1 MSNELRN
8 FLALSYDELE
18 QLNLKA
24 KEQRQKRVAVHK
36 IQEERIKYLTDE
48 KRIKAVTVLFSD
60 LEGRLHMLDYDK
72 KFLVKSWDN
81 LTFDGSSI
89 RGFTAQ
95 RESDL
100 RLAMD
105 WASFY
110 WAPADVF
117 GSGKVLVFG
126 EVIDK
131 DGSPYSADIRGRL
144 KGFAGEMYKNEEYTL
159 NAANEIEGFLF
170 QGSDAERRYNE
181 TGKFEYVNTGGYY
194 HSLPG
199 DPLRTFIDTTA
210 EVQRAMGFQNEK
222 DHPEVAPSQ
231 FEINYGYGEVVQ
243 AADQIQLYKLICRQV
258 ATRMGLTACFLPKPV
273 VGVNGNGMHTNVSI
287 SKGGK
292 NIYWDPK
299 GEEKL
304 SKFGWAFVDR
314 ILTHGNDICLLLNA
328 SVNAYRRLDPHFEAP
343 NQLKA
348 SPVDRGSMI
357 RIPIGNERSMR
368 VEVRSVAPDA
378 NPYLVMYS
386 IFRTGIEGET
396 AKIKNL
402 RQAERYL
409 PDNVYLALDNFRKAD
424 WTTKLLGEDVKARYG
439 ALKQA
444 AADRCA
450 RHSAR
455 LSKCRK
461 CSTTTRS
468 TINSCGICFRQI
480 PQGSGEWGG
489 SPVTKST
496 RFSLVHSSHS
506 RRRAHALNRSGRL
519 RHSWPLLRPM
529 PRRFLPYW
537 LRPSMLLRCAQRCN
551 RRTSPSP
558 QQRARSTAASSHR
571 AFRSWSWRRSA
582 FGSHGP
588 YPG

>member
-1 MSNELRN
+1 MSTELRN
-8 FLALSYDELE
+8 FLALPYDELE
-18 QLNLKA
+18 ELNLKA
-24 KEQRQKRVAVHK
+24 KKQRHDRVAPHK

-72 KFLVKSWDN
+72 KFLIKSWDN

-105 WASFY
+105 WPSFY

-117 GSGKVLVFG
+117 GNGKVLVFG

-144 KGFAGEMYKNEEYTL
+144 KSFAGEMYKSDEYTL

-170 QGSDAERRYNE
+170 QNSDAERRYNE

-258 ATRMGLTACFLPKPV
+258 ATRMGLTASFLPKPV

-409 PDNVYLALDNFRKAD
+409 PDNIYLALDNFRKSD
-424 WTTKLLGEDVKARYG
+424 WTTKLLGEDVKGRY
-439 ALKQA
+439 ADLKQA

-450 RHSAR
+450 RQLGTFVKVPEVQYHHEVY
-455 LSKCRK
+455 
-461 CSTTTRS
+461 
-468 TINSCGICFRQI
+468 NQ
-480 PQGSGEWGG
+480 
-489 SPVTKST
+489 
-496 RFSLVHSSHS
+496 
-506 RRRAHALNRSGRL
+506 
-519 RHSWPLLRPM
+519 
-529 PRRFLPYW
+529 FLW
-537 LRPSMLLRCAQRCN
+537 NL
-551 RRTSPSP
+551 
-558 QQRARSTAASSHR
+558 
-571 AFRSWSWRRSA
+571 F
-582 FGSHGP
+582 
-588 YPG
+588 